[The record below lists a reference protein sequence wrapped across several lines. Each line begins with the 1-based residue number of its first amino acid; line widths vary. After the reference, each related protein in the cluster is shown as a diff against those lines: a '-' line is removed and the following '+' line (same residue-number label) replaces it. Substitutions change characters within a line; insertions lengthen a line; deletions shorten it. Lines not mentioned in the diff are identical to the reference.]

1 MRHAGGNRISV
12 IRHFMEMVKDSMYGV
27 GARKF
32 RTELSDMKEEA
43 VLAQDKEGLILA
55 SAISDLKAS
64 MGL

>member
-1 MRHAGGNRISV
+1 
-12 IRHFMEMVKDSMYGV
+12 MEMVKDSMYGV